1 MMRLLVVILSVACLF
16 SGRQNESAAPGASNC
31 VPVYTTVGKDVAYE
45 AGEKLDFVLHYKWG
59 IINSDIGTASI
70 TLDTL
75 RISSSKAFHCRVQGR
90 TIRIFDKFFRV
101 REDFNSYFSY
111 NGLKPIRF
119 TRDTHEGSYTAENEY
134 NYMWDAAKP
143 YIDAK
148 VFTSSIDSTKYLRLP
163 LKECTFDLPSLFF
176 FARNIDMSKVRT
188 NVRYPMTFAID
199 DDIYDVYFIYRGKAT
214 RKVKGLGTVKCLKF
228 AAKLLEGEVFKGD
241 ADLDI
246 YISDD
251 LNRLPVLFG
260 APISVGEVEGRMVSY
275 EGLKY
280 PMTSL
285 VEKEE

>member
-1 MMRLLVVILSVACLF
+1 MRLLAVILAVI
-16 SGRQNESAAPGASNC
+16 GNC
-31 VPVYTTVGKDVAYE
+31 VPVYTTSGDDAAYCS
-45 AGEKLDFVLHYKWG
+45 GEKMDFILHYKWG
-59 IINSDIGTASI
+59 VINSDIGTATI

-75 RISSSKAFHCRVQGR
+75 HTGSDKAFHCRVQGR
-90 TIRIFDKFFRV
+90 TIRIFDRFFRV

-134 NYMWDAAKP
+134 NYIWNAAKP

-148 VFTSSIDSTKYLRLP
+148 VYTTSLDSTKVLKIP

-176 FARNIDMSKVRT
+176 FARNIDMSRVKP
-188 NVRYPMTFAID
+188 NVKYPMTFAID
-199 DDIYDVYFIYRGKAT
+199 DDVYDVYFMYKGRET
-214 RKVKGLGTVKCLKF
+214 VKVKGLGTVKCLKF

-260 APISVGEVEGRMVSY
+260 APISLGEVEGRMVSC

-280 PMTSL
+280 PLSSL
-285 VEKEE
+285 VKKE